1 MKPETLLLTTGLIFA
16 GWPIATL
23 AGKGLAEKDIPPA
36 VVSAFK
42 AEYPKAKGIVY
53 ESKSVKE
60 ATWYAVDFKVD
71 GVDHEVIFNAE
82 GNILSIEKA
91 VK

>member
-1 MKPETLLLTTGLIFA
+1 MKPETLLLTTSLVVL

-23 AGKGLAEKDIPPA
+23 AGKGLAEKDVPPA

-53 ESKSVKE
+53 GSKTVKD
-60 ATWYAVDFKVD
+60 ATLYEIDFKVD
-71 GVDHEVIFNAE
+71 GVAHEVVFNAE
-82 GNILSIEKA
+82 GNMLSIEKA
-91 VK
+91 IK

>member
-1 MKPETLLLTTGLIFA
+1 MKPETLLLTTNLVVL

-23 AGKGLAEKDIPPA
+23 AGKGLAEKDVPPA

-53 ESKSVKE
+53 GSKSVKD
-60 ATWYAVDFKVD
+60 ATWYEIDFKVD
-71 GVDHEVIFNAE
+71 GVAHEVVFNAE
-82 GNILSIEKA
+82 GNMLSLEKA
-91 VK
+91 IK

>member
-1 MKPETLLLTTGLIFA
+1 MRPETLLLTTSLVVL

-23 AGKGLAEKDIPPA
+23 AGKGLEEKDVPPA

-53 ESKSVKE
+53 GSKTVKD
-60 ATWYAVDFKVD
+60 ATWYEIDFRVD
-71 GVDHEVIFNAE
+71 GVAHEVVFNAE
-82 GNILSIEKA
+82 GNMLSIEKA
-91 VK
+91 IK

>member
-1 MKPETLLLTTGLIFA
+1 MKPETLLLTTNLVVL

-23 AGKGLAEKDIPPA
+23 AGKGLAEKDVPPA

-53 ESKSVKE
+53 GSKSVKD
-60 ATWYAVDFKVD
+60 ATWYEIDFKVD
-71 GVDHEVIFNAE
+71 GVAHEVVFNAE
-82 GNILSIEKA
+82 GNMLSIEKA
-91 VK
+91 IK

>member
-1 MKPETLLLTTGLIFA
+1 MKPETLLLTTSLVVL

-23 AGKGLAEKDIPPA
+23 AGNGLAEKDVPAA

-53 ESKSVKE
+53 GSKTVKD
-60 ATWYAVDFKVD
+60 ATWYEIDFKVD
-71 GVDHEVIFNAE
+71 GVAHEVVFNAE
-82 GNILSIEKA
+82 GNMLSLEKA
-91 VK
+91 IK

>member
-1 MKPETLLLTTGLIFA
+1 MKPETLLLTTSLVVL

-23 AGKGLAEKDIPPA
+23 AGKGLAEKDVPPA

-53 ESKSVKE
+53 GSKSVKD
-60 ATWYAVDFKVD
+60 ATWYEIDFKVD
-71 GVDHEVIFNAE
+71 GVAHEVVFNAE
-82 GNILSIEKA
+82 GNMLSIEKA
-91 VK
+91 IK